1 MKMLKPSLEIN
12 RKDIYILFL
21 VICYCI
27 INPVCYLLAEKDTE
41 NKELLEPNKY
51 NSCERGIF
59 CTKLD
64 FLKKLIYDEEPS

>member
-27 INPVCYLLAEKDTE
+27 INPVCYLLVEQDTE

-51 NSCERGIF
+51 NSCERGIIY
-59 CTKLD
+59 TKLD
-64 FLKKLIYDEEPS
+64 SLINL